1 MGNGGRTYSGWRGVQ
16 DPSYSLLA
24 ASYEPVEGH
33 LAIRFKSGIYVF
45 EGVPEHKYT
54 CLIRSIYAG
63 AYFRTQ
69 IKDKYPCIDP
79 LGNLLPAKVDNSPVK
94 RKQAKQAKQAKARLD
109 AVPSMTMNLFGEVE
123 PGKPQKQEKRH
134 SNGG

>member
-1 MGNGGRTYSGWRGVQ
+1 MGNGGRTYSGWRGLT

-24 ASYEPVEGH
+24 ASYEPVQGH

-79 LGNLLPAKVDNSPVK
+79 LGHLIPAKLDDTPVK
-94 RKQAKQAKQAKARLD
+94 RKQAKQAKARLES
-109 AVPSMTMNLFGEVE
+109 VPSMTLDLFGNPE
-123 PGKPQKQEKRH
+123 PGNPQKQEKRH